1 MKVFAH
7 FSKISRYFTCF
18 VASRTTLS
26 HAEQPF
32 CLRSNILIIKNSTFR
47 KQLSALAEA
56 DG

>member
-18 VASRTTLS
+18 VASRATLS
-26 HAEQPF
+26 HAELPF
-32 CLRSNILIIKNSTFR
+32 WLPSNFLIIIKFTFR